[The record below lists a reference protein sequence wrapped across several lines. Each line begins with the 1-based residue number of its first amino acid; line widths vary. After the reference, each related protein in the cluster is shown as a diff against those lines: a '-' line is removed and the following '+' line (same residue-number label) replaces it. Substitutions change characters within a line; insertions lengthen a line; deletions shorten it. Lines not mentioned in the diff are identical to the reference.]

1 MIQRGADLPANASR
15 IGASGAHLRNTT
27 TTPALEDEEEGENER
42 PATERQTPAGAGV
55 SRLPYISR

>member
-1 MIQRGADLPANASR
+1 MIQRGEEPAAGAGR
-15 IGASGAHLRNTT
+15 TRASGADLRNTT

-55 SRLPYISR
+55 SRFPYITR